1 MANPDFARLR
11 ETLMD
16 STADEEAVTVNTR
29 ALIDKVL
36 ARYSGDWTTLREL
49 IQNAADAAA
58 KNVAIQFKTTPS
70 RTVAVPSSNDDADM
84 LKHTLLHH
92 TLECLQVTNDGQAF
106 ADSDWNRL
114 KRIAEGNP
122 DETKIGAFGVG
133 FYSVFADCEE
143 PFVVSGR
150 KSMGFVWKGNSLFT
164 KSGSLPASSG
174 NQNTS
179 FILNYRSTT
188 APMPDLMSL
197 CQFLSTSLTFVGLE
211 SITLC
216 VDKWNILTLSKV
228 SAPSSAAQLPKGIKT
243 KTREGLMNITGVV
256 HQNTQ
261 INAKWINAVGWSP
274 SKAPPVIPVQ
284 DEAEFAGPSLRS
296 FFSRLKVGASSIPT
310 LPSAK
315 RAAQEAEQQR
325 QAQISK
331 NILEESK
338 ASVFL
343 RISTVHI
350 QTTVST
356 VFSKE
361 LERATKKPPPRT
373 TRIAILTSSHDETA
387 ASLSTVSGLTSDK
400 APEIFTSV
408 LPTKH
413 GRIFIG
419 FPTGQ
424 TTGLLCHI
432 STPSII
438 PTVERESIDLNAR
451 YVKTWNIEML
461 RVAGI
466 ACRIAYTGE
475 MEELRNR
482 LSASMKTGNHVALGA
497 ADIDSVTPHAV
508 HVFKQYTSL
517 ESTPSSQVGKLIEEA
532 FWESSEHN
540 TIDVLSTKGVLPS
553 RRVRVISEPL
563 SFLEN
568 IPLIPQTLSTEAQD
582 FVARLYRRG
591 LVKDMNVK
599 DIQEEL
605 GNRSLDEAQLVDFL
619 KWCAAQISSRQLD
632 TATVQSLLETAVA
645 TIDDGALVHGKSSEV
660 SGGKIMVLSEIK
672 TFLTGTKIAPD
683 LPMPPHTIAI
693 RFTKGLTRPQLEAFG
708 WEELQVVPWFRH
720 LIREDESGALAPEH
734 CLTKTPAFAA
744 QALAT
749 LSKNWDSMSQ
759 SSKTT
764 MVELLSSK
772 TVIPTKR
779 GMRRPTDA
787 YFPSVKLF
795 DDLPVVENLHANIK
809 DKLLVALGVR
819 KTIELTV
826 VFERLMAQSPGGKAS
841 PKWSFADL
849 VQYLISVKDDI
860 PKEDIERLKG
870 TAICPVEEGCG
881 AERHGG
887 RLYKVSELFEPKE
900 VLKVLGL
907 PVLHWPGAFRP
918 TSPEG
923 RFLTVLGLKE
933 HPSVPELVMVMK
945 RAIASSNN
953 QLYLLTMKYF
963 VDHHQINKYGR
974 FDLTLIKDEKILTIV
989 GASFPDT
996 VAPSACYSNESV
1008 AILGYPILARA
1019 LQNHANLF
1027 GVASDPPMQQV
1038 ATRVITNPPTSVH
1051 KAIGIFGYLGGR
1063 LSHLNAQLVE
1073 TFGNA
1078 RIVPIIGA
1086 EGKQVMR
1093 HVAPKMC
1100 FLGTSEMYGGIL
1112 DFVDFGMEAN
1122 SFLLSV
1128 GSKHE
1133 PSSPELARIVV
1144 DGPSRI
1150 LAMLGTDR
1158 YMDLLRK
1165 MADNQSALK
1174 SNKVLWKDLQN
1185 SPCLLAYREHAETAG
1200 YKEKGSGHLE
1210 DFDED
1215 EPTIRSY
1222 SLRQASDIV
1231 IQDSIREFL
1240 MFRSY
1245 ISAAPEDDTLEKLY
1259 QNLGVPLLSSVVSV
1273 DQRVG
1278 NPRRDQSEALAIR
1291 KRIIE
1296 RSRLFIHEHSLDLRH
1311 DSKWLEKALSVQ
1323 QVDSIALSTSLKQYG
1338 VRPVVEKRTASV
1350 ARNAKSDYTLFVTRD
1365 PEWYEIS
1372 TQIVRLL
1379 LNRPKQNDTLALESV
1394 LNSDLKR
1401 LRMKGYNVDRILR
1414 VKAYETR
1421 LAEEEKRKRE
1431 VEEAKRRDEE
1441 KKRAAAAGHGLDPP
1455 PSYEATPRKPKDT
1468 RAQVTETP
1476 MPTMPGGFGSDSP
1489 DAPRPV
1495 KGGMW
1500 PMSFTDAL
1508 QSVKKGL
1515 GVADTAGPRPD
1526 QPQIEAGSHVPNHPQ
1541 IEAGGSDSHGPHQ
1554 PHIGAGGKGS
1564 LGSDETPIKVD
1575 RDPVANDRLTAANL
1589 NQAIKATRPHLSDK
1603 LFSQPRS
1610 SQVAE
1615 VQSYCDSS
1623 SGNDLTYISATTNG
1637 LKIFF
1642 PNKTISSK
1650 SSFLLAETGGLEVF
1664 SALLLSLSNLFNLSP
1679 SVIHIFHATDG
1690 NTIAFNK
1697 SGALFFNYHYFST
1710 LHKKSWETSHGSKI
1724 DTLAYWYMTLCHE
1737 LAHNLVSE
1745 HSAKHSFYAE
1755 SFAQQYFGKVMG
1767 LALSYD

>member
-1 MANPDFARLR
+1 M
-11 ETLMD
+11 
-16 STADEEAVTVNTR
+16 
-29 ALIDKVL
+29 

-49 IQNAADAAA
+49 IQNAADASA
-58 KNVAIQFKTTPS
+58 KNVVINFKTTPS

-84 LKHTLLHH
+84 LKHTLTHH
-92 TLECLQVTNDGQAF
+92 TLECLEVTNDGDAF

-164 KSGSLPASSG
+164 KSCSLPADNK

-216 VDKWNILTLSKV
+216 VDSWTILTLKKV
-228 SAPSSAAQLPKGIKT
+228 GAPSSAAQLPRGIKT
-243 KTREGLMNITGVV
+243 RTKEGLMNITGVV
-256 HQNTQ
+256 HQSTQ
-261 INAKWINAVGWSP
+261 INATWINAVGWSP
-274 SKAPPVIPVQ
+274 SKASQVAPVQ
-284 DEAEFAGPSLRS
+284 DEAESTGPSLRS
-296 FFSRLKVGASSIPT
+296 LFSRFKVGAASIST
-310 LPSAK
+310 FPSAK
-315 RAAQEAEQQR
+315 RAAQEAEQQ
-325 QAQISK
+325 QQDLISK
-331 NILEESK
+331 NILEQSK

-343 RISTVHI
+343 RISTVNI
-350 QTTVST
+350 QTTVT
-356 VFSKE
+356 ATFSKE
-361 LERATKKPPPRT
+361 LERATKKPPPKS

-400 APEIFTSV
+400 APEIFASV

-482 LSASMKTGNHVALGA
+482 LTTSMKSGNRVALGA
-497 ADIDSVTPHAV
+497 ADIDSVTPRAV

-532 FWESSEHN
+532 FWESSEQN

-553 RRVRVISEPL
+553 RKVRVISEPL
-563 SFLEN
+563 TFVEN
-568 IPLIPQTLSTEAQD
+568 IPLIPQTLSTEAQE

-632 TATVQSLLETAVA
+632 TPTIQVLLEAAVA
-645 TIDDGALVHGKSSEV
+645 TIEGGDPVPGKSSEK

-672 TFLTGTKIAPD
+672 TFLTGSKIAPD
-683 LPMPPHTIAI
+683 LPMPPHTIPI
-693 RFTKGLTRPQLEAFG
+693 RFTKGITRPQLEAFG
-708 WEELQVVPWFRH
+708 WEELQIVPWFRH
-720 LIREDESGALAPEH
+720 LIQGDESGALLPEH

-759 SSKTT
+759 GSKTT
-764 MVELLSSK
+764 IVELLSSRA
-772 TVIPTKR
+772 VIPTKL

-787 YFPSVKLF
+787 YFASVKLF
-795 DDLPVVENLHANIK
+795 DDLPVVANLHANIK
-809 DKLLVALGVR
+809 DKLFAALGVR

-841 PKWSFADL
+841 PKWSFTDL
-849 VQYLISVKDDI
+849 VQYLVSVKDDI
-860 PKEDIERLKG
+860 PRQDIERLKA
-870 TAICPVEEGCG
+870 TAICPVEEGQG
-881 AERHGG
+881 TERHGG
-887 RLYKVSELFEPKE
+887 RLYKVSELFEPKDVFR
-900 VLKVLGL
+900 VLEL
-907 PVLHWPGAFRP
+907 PVLHWPGAFRAA
-918 TSPEG
+918 SPEG
-923 RFLTVLGLKE
+923 RFLVMLGLKE
-933 HPSVPELVMVMK
+933 RPSVPELVATMK

-953 QLYLLTMKYF
+953 HLYLLTMKYF
-963 VDHHQINKYGR
+963 VDHHQINNYAN
-974 FDLTLIKDEKILTIV
+974 FDLRFIKDEKILIV
-989 GASFPDT
+989 AGASFPNV
-996 VAPSACYSNESV
+996 VAPSACYSNDAA
-1008 AILGYPILARA
+1008 AILGYPILGRA
-1019 LQNHANLF
+1019 FQKYGNLF
-1027 GVASDPPMQQV
+1027 GVAPDPPMQQV
-1038 ATRVITNPPTSVH
+1038 AARVINHPPTSSH
-1051 KAIGIFGYLGGR
+1051 EAIGAFGYLGGR
-1063 LSHLNAQLVE
+1063 LSQLNAQLVE
-1073 TFGNA
+1073 AFGNA
-1078 RIVPIIGA
+1078 KIVPIIGT
-1086 EGKQVMR
+1086 EENRVVR

-1133 PSSPELARIVV
+1133 PSSPELARIVI

-1165 MADNQSALK
+1165 LAENQSALK
-1174 SNKVLWKDLQN
+1174 SNRTLWKDLQT
-1185 SPCLLAYREHAETAG
+1185 SPCLLAYKEHAETAG
-1200 YKEKGSGHLE
+1200 YKEKETGNLI

-1215 EPTIRSY
+1215 EPTVRSY

-1231 IQDSIREFL
+1231 IQDSIKEYL

-1259 QNLGVPLLSSVVSV
+1259 QSLGVPLLSSVVFV
-1273 DQRVG
+1273 DQNVG
-1278 NPRRDQSEALAIR
+1278 NLRRDQTEALAIR

-1296 RSRLFIHEHSLDLRH
+1296 RSRLFIHEHSQDLRH
-1311 DSKWLEKALSVQ
+1311 DSRWLEKALSVK
-1323 QVDSIALSTSLKQYG
+1323 QVDTIALSTSLKQYG
-1338 VRPVVEKRTASV
+1338 VKPVVEKRTASV
-1350 ARNAKSDYTLFVTRD
+1350 SRNAKSDYTLFVTRD

-1431 VEEAKRRDEE
+1431 VEETKRRDEE
-1441 KKRAAAAGHGLDPP
+1441 RQRATAAGHGTNPP
-1455 PSYEATPRKPKDT
+1455 PYVSTPSKPNNTEAPED
-1468 RAQVTETP
+1468 ETP
-1476 MPTMPGGFGSDSP
+1476 MSKMPGGFGADSP
-1489 DAPRPV
+1489 DTKPN
-1495 KGGMW
+1495 KGGLWSTNFMN
-1500 PMSFTDAL
+1500 DAL
-1508 QSVKKGL
+1508 QNVKKGI
-1515 GVADTAGPRPD
+1515 GMSDTSGPK
-1526 QPQIEAGSHVPNHPQ
+1526 PNQLQ
-1541 IEAGGSDSHGPHQ
+1541 IEAGGSSSHGPNQ
-1554 PHIGAGGKGS
+1554 SQIEARGS
-1564 LGSDETPIKVD
+1564 GSHGSDDTPIDAKPNENMTKVD
-1575 RDPVANDRLTAANL
+1575 RDPVANDQITTANL
-1589 NQAIKATRPHLSDK
+1589 NQAIKASRPHLSDN

-1623 SGNDLTYISATTNG
+1623 SGKDLTHISATTNG
-1637 LKIFF
+1637 IKIFF
-1642 PNKTISSK
+1642 PNGSLSSK
-1650 SSFLLAETGGLEVF
+1650 DSFLLSETAGLEVF
-1664 SALLLSLSNLFNLSP
+1664 STLLFSLSNLFNLSP
-1679 SVIHIFHATDG
+1679 AVIHIFYVTDG

-1697 SGALFFNYHYFST
+1697 AGALFFNYHYFST
-1710 LHKKSWETSHGSKI
+1710 LHKKNWETSHGSKI
-1724 DTLAYWYMTLCHE
+1724 DSLAYWYMALCHE

>member
-58 KNVAIQFKTTPS
+58 KNVVITFKTTPS
-70 RTVAVPSSNDDADM
+70 RTVAVPSSNDAADM
-84 LKHTLLHH
+84 LKHTLAHH
-92 TLECLQVTNDGQAF
+92 TLECLEVTNDGQAF

-164 KSGSLPASSG
+164 KSISLPADSK
-174 NQNTS
+174 NEKTS

-211 SITLC
+211 SINLC
-216 VDKWNILTLSKV
+216 VDDWTILTLSKV

-243 KTREGLMNITGVV
+243 KTKEGLMNITGVV
-256 HQNTQ
+256 HQSTQ
-261 INAKWINAVGWSP
+261 IDAKWINAVGWSP
-274 SKAPPVIPVQ
+274 SKISQVAPVQ
-284 DEAEFAGPSLRS
+284 DETESTGPSLRS
-296 FFSRLKVGASSIPT
+296 LFSRFKVGAASIST

-325 QAQISK
+325 QDLISK
-331 NILEESK
+331 NILEQSK

-343 RISTVHI
+343 RISTVNI
-350 QTTVST
+350 QTTVSAN
-356 VFSKE
+356 FSKE
-361 LERATKKPPPRT
+361 LERATKKPPPRS

-387 ASLSTVSGLTSDK
+387 ASLSTVSGYTSDK
-400 APEIFTSV
+400 APEIFASV

-482 LSASMKTGNHVALGA
+482 LSASMKSGNRVALGT
-497 ADIDSVTPHAV
+497 ADIDGVTPHAV
-508 HVFKQYTSL
+508 HVFKQYTSI

-553 RRVRVISEPL
+553 RKVRVISEPL

-605 GNRSLDEAQLVDFL
+605 GNRSLDEAQLIDFL
-619 KWCAAQISSRQLD
+619 KWCAAQISSKQLD
-632 TATVQSLLETAVA
+632 TPTVQGLLEAAVA
-645 TIDDGALVHGKSSEV
+645 TIDGSDSKSLEF

-672 TFLTGTKIAPD
+672 TFLTGSKIAPD
-683 LPMPPHTIAI
+683 LPMPPHTIPI
-693 RFTKGLTRPQLEAFG
+693 KFTKGITRPQLEAFG
-708 WEELQVVPWFRH
+708 WEELQIVPWFRH
-720 LIREDESGALAPEH
+720 LIREDESGALLPEH
-734 CLTKTPAFAA
+734 CLTQTPAFAA

-759 SSKTT
+759 GSKKV
-764 MVELLSSK
+764 MIELLSPR
-772 TVIPTKR
+772 TVIPTKL

-787 YFPSVKLF
+787 YFPSVRLF
-795 DDLPVVENLHANIK
+795 DDLPVIANLHANIK
-809 DKLLVALGVR
+809 DKVFAALGVR

-841 PKWSFADL
+841 PKWSFTDL
-849 VQYLISVKDDI
+849 VQYLVSVQDDI
-860 PKEDIERLKG
+860 PKQDIERLKT
-870 TAICPVEEGCG
+870 TAICPVEEGQG
-881 AERHGG
+881 TERQGG

-900 VLKVLGL
+900 VFRVLGL
-907 PVLHWPGAFRP
+907 PVLHWPGAFR
-918 TSPEG
+918 TAGPEG
-923 RFLTVLGLKE
+923 KFLIMLGLKE
-933 HPSVPELVMVMK
+933 RPSVPELVTTMK

-963 VDHHQINKYGR
+963 VDHHQINNYAN
-974 FDLTLIKDEKILTIV
+974 FDLRYIKDEKILTVV
-989 GASFPDT
+989 GASFPNMAT
-996 VAPSACYSNESV
+996 PSACYSNETA

-1019 LQNHANLF
+1019 FQKYGNLF

-1038 ATRVITNPPTSVH
+1038 ATRVINHPPTSLLE
-1051 KAIGIFGYLGGR
+1051 AIGVFGYLGGR
-1063 LSHLNAQLVE
+1063 LTQLNAQLAE
-1073 TFGNA
+1073 AFGNA
-1078 RIVPIIGA
+1078 RIVPIIGT
-1086 EGKQVMR
+1086 EEKQMVR

-1100 FLGTSEMYGGIL
+1100 FLGASEMYGGIL

-1133 PSSPELARIVV
+1133 PSSPELARIVI

-1150 LAMLGTDR
+1150 LGMLGTDR

-1165 MADNQSALK
+1165 LAENQSALK
-1174 SNKVLWKDLQN
+1174 SNKTLWKDLQT
-1185 SPCLLAYREHAETAG
+1185 SPCLLAYKEHAETAG
-1200 YKEKGSGHLE
+1200 YKEKESGNLI

-1215 EPTIRSY
+1215 EPTVRSY

-1231 IQDSIREFL
+1231 IQDSIKEYL

-1259 QNLGVPLLSSVVSV
+1259 HSLGVPLLSSVVSV
-1273 DQRVG
+1273 DQKVG
-1278 NPRRDQSEALAIR
+1278 NLRRDQTEALTIR

-1296 RSRLFIHEHSLDLRH
+1296 RSRLFIHEHTLDLRH
-1311 DSKWLEKALSVQ
+1311 DSRWLEKALSVK
-1323 QVDSIALSTSLKQYG
+1323 QVDTIALSTSLKQYG

-1350 ARNAKSDYTLFVTRD
+1350 SRNAKSDYTLFVTRD

-1372 TQIVRLL
+1372 TQIVKLL

-1431 VEEAKRRDEE
+1431 DEESKRRDEE
-1441 KKRAAAAGHGLDPP
+1441 RKRAAAAGHGTNLVPHA
-1455 PSYEATPRKPKDT
+1455 ATPTKPNSTK
-1468 RAQVTETP
+1468 ALENETP
-1476 MPTMPGGFGSDSP
+1476 MPSMPGGFGSDSP
-1489 DAPRPV
+1489 DTKPSV
-1495 KGGMW
+1495 KGGIW
-1500 PMSFTDAL
+1500 SNPFFNDAL
-1508 QSVKKGL
+1508 QSVKKGI
-1515 GVADTAGPRPD
+1515 GMADTPD
-1526 QPQIEAGSHVPNHPQ
+1526 PKPNQPQIEAGVSGSH
-1541 IEAGGSDSHGPHQ
+1541 GSDDTPPEAQ
-1554 PHIGAGGKGS
+1554 PNQN
-1564 LGSDETPIKVD
+1564 TTKVD
-1575 RDPVANDRLTAANL
+1575 RDPVANDQMTTANL
-1589 NQAIKATRPHLSDK
+1589 NQAIKAARPHLSDK

-1615 VQSYCDSS
+1615 VQSYCDST
-1623 SGNDLTYISATTNG
+1623 SGKDLSHISATTNG
-1637 LKIFF
+1637 IKIFF
-1642 PNKTISSK
+1642 PNKTISS
-1650 SSFLLAETGGLEVF
+1650 SDAFLHSEIPGLEVF
-1664 SALLLSLSNLFNLSP
+1664 STLLLSVSNLFGLSP
-1679 SVIHIFHATDG
+1679 TVIHIFHVTDG

-1697 SGALFFNYHYFST
+1697 AGALFFNYHYFAT
-1710 LHKKSWETSHGSKI
+1710 LHKKNWETSHGSKI
-1724 DTLAYWYMTLCHE
+1724 DSLAYWYMTLCHE
-1737 LAHNLVSE
+1737 LAHNLVVE